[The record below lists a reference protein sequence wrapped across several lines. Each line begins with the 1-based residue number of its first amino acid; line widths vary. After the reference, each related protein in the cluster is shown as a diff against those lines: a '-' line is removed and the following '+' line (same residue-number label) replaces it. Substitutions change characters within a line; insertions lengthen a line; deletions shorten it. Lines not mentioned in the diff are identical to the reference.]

1 MRRRSPAA
9 WLPWLLGILSI
20 LVLWML
26 SQETLAVHNSP
37 QFVIIIVGLIA
48 FVVNVEVPLHGDAMS
63 LGYAAGLLVY
73 LTLDTSQPFPPLLV
87 IAFGGRLGGLPR
99 PWWRVRGPSA
109 SSVHFNP
116 SRVA

>member
-37 QFVIIIVGLIA
+37 QFGIIMIGLIA

-63 LGYAAGLLVY
+63 LGYAAGLLFY
-73 LTLDTSQPFPPLLV
+73 LTLDTSQPFPALLV
-87 IAFGGRLGGLPR
+87 IVLGELLSGRRLAWPR
-99 PWWRVRGPSA
+99 GRQQYGSI
-109 SSVHFNP
+109 VHCHR
-116 SRVA
+116 SLI